1 MVNIFLKKAEKHYY
15 NNITK
20 PIHCRLCEIWT
31 NFADYSHSVFG
42 LACDNYPTL
51 PSYAYDA
58 CLLLTKVELDLISGR
73 LNLLLTNNIN
83 NQFVLFLDRKMYDFV
98 QAAKR
103 GGLAMAIRRL
113 VTSTRG
119 KEVFKEEFEKYFGKT
134 DDNDLQID
142 DQDDQCM
149 LSKEKLQEYI
159 LYLGERKCQTW

>member
-1 MVNIFLKKAEKHYY
+1 
-15 NNITK
+15 
-20 PIHCRLCEIWT
+20 
-31 NFADYSHSVFG
+31 
-42 LACDNYPTL
+42 
-51 PSYAYDA
+51 
-58 CLLLTKVELDLISGR
+58 
-73 LNLLLTNNIN
+73 
-83 NQFVLFLDRKMYDFV
+83 MYDFV
-98 QAAKR
+98 QSAKR